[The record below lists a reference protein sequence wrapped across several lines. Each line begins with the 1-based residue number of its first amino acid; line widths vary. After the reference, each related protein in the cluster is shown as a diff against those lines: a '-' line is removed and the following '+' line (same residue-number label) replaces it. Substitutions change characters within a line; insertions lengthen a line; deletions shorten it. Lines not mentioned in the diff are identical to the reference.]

1 MVFIYKMKKISI
13 NFIIFIFLFVFIDL
27 IFSNFIHK
35 EIFKYACYKYEI
47 DFYSLRPNC
56 VAYEEHKS
64 SGISFKV
71 YTDDNGYRYL
81 GKKRDKTTKT
91 RSISTG

>member
-1 MVFIYKMKKISI
+1 M
-13 NFIIFIFLFVFIDL
+13 

-35 EIFKYACYKYEI
+35 ETFKYACYKYEI

-56 VAYEEHKS
+56 VAIEKHEL
-64 SGISFKV
+64 SGKNFKV

-81 GKKRDKTTKT
+81 GKKRDKTTKN
-91 RSISTG
+91 R

>member
-1 MVFIYKMKKISI
+1 M
-13 NFIIFIFLFVFIDL
+13 DL

-47 DFYSLRPNC
+47 DFYSLRSIC
-56 VAYEEHKS
+56 VAFEEFGA
-64 SGISFKV
+64 SGLSFKV

-81 GKKRDKTTKT
+81 GKKRDKTTKNT
-91 RSISTG
+91 VIFLGDSHTYGMGLPTKELLYSKPIP